1 MSVAVLG
8 SSGYIGQNLLKYLKD
23 NDYAYR
29 PLGRKNTEGKYTTT
43 DCTEEVD
50 SKSKETSCLPL
61 EGCKTLVHLAWSGT
75 PRTQKISGTD
85 IVNQQLIKLSVQSCI
100 KYNVKEIVFISS
112 GGAIYGETESQYIDE
127 NHPCSPQSQYGINK
141 LAAELYIRQLCAPLK
156 EKKLTILRPSN
167 IYGGIFPR
175 NKKNGF
181 INVVSSLL
189 RTNETIQLQGADTV
203 RDFLHVTDLCRSI
216 EMSLNRSG
224 HRLETYNI
232 GSSIGFQLKDVMSL
246 LKDKYQSSTSK
257 IKYSERPNYEPTRNV
272 LMIEKAKRDLEWSP
286 RISLREGI
294 RRL

>member
-1 MSVAVLG
+1 M
-8 SSGYIGQNLLKYLKD
+8 
-23 NDYAYR
+23 
-29 PLGRKNTEGKYTTT
+29 
-43 DCTEEVD
+43 
-50 SKSKETSCLPL
+50 
-61 EGCKTLVHLAWSGT
+61 
-75 PRTQKISGTD
+75 
-85 IVNQQLIKLSVQSCI
+85 
-100 KYNVKEIVFISS
+100 
-112 GGAIYGETESQYIDE
+112 
-127 NHPCSPQSQYGINK
+127 
-141 LAAELYIRQLCAPLK
+141 
-156 EKKLTILRPSN
+156 TILRPSN
-167 IYGGIFPR
+167 IYGGIFPK

-189 RTNETIQLQGADTV
+189 RANETIQLQGADTV

-286 RISLREGI
+286 RISLGEGI